1 MDVCGSED
9 YREGFKDG
17 ALYAEKCHDIGGKE

>member
-1 MDVCGSED
+1 MDFCGSED

-17 ALYAEKCHDIGGKE
+17 ALYAEKCHDIGGE